1 VHDHEVEREARVVE
15 AHAAAVELART
26 ATSCRRKSS
35 SSRALGD
42 TLEGISAITPE
53 LFGENA
59 AQFWK
64 STAC

>member
-1 VHDHEVEREARVVE
+1 MQKEIFEQ
-15 AHAAAVELART
+15 
-26 ATSCRRKSS
+26 
-35 SSRALGD
+35 RALGD

-59 AQFWK
+59 AQVSE